1 MLGDKKMKKILPIC
15 VIGVLILSGF
25 GAVAVNSDEE
35 KLNVEVIDYELSNNG
50 RYDFTHNVLGEYGTA
65 TWCGYCR
72 YAHGALKELYAEGEL
87 DFHYVSLV
95 SDKNSKA
102 SQRCGELGLTGYPT
116 VFWDGKY
123 RTNVGAGSV
132 PAAKAAYT
140 SSINSCGTR
149 IAEDI
154 DIDLVVSWLGGTEMQ
169 IGVSVDNNEAST
181 YDGRIRVYITE
192 IVSSMGWYDTGG
204 QLYTFPLLD
213 YAFNE
218 VISIPAGNSWD
229 DSTTWEGS
237 AHGFSSITED
247 NIMVIAAVFNSNSN
261 YVDETSAATPG
272 GGGGAPNTP
281 TTPDGPKEGV
291 IDTEYTFTT
300 STEDPQEDDVYY
312 LFNWDDGTDSG
323 WLGPYPSGSE
333 QNASHSWDEEG
344 NYDVKV
350 KARDENGAESDW
362 SNDHTIEIF
371 AGPAV
376 DISAITGGLF
386 KVSSTI
392 RNPGLETADDVSW
405 SITLDGGFI
414 LLGKETTGTG
424 LSIPA
429 GGEETVNSKLI
440 LGFGRTKVIATAE
453 IPEGDS
459 DSRNQGA
466 SVILFLINVNPGG

>member
-1 MLGDKKMKKILPIC
+1 MRKILPIC
-15 VIGVLILSGF
+15 VIGVLLLSGF
-25 GAVAVNSDEE
+25 GAVALNSDEE
-35 KLNVEVIDYELSNNG
+35 KLDVEAIDYELSSNE
-50 RYDFTHNVLGEYGTA
+50 RLDFTHNVLGEYGTA

-95 SDKNSKA
+95 SDMNSKA

-116 VFWDGKY
+116 VFWDGNY
-123 RTNVGAGSV
+123 RKNIGAGSI
-132 PAAKAAYT
+132 PSAKAAYI
-140 SSINSCGTR
+140 SSINSCGNR
-149 IAEDI
+149 IVEDI

-169 IGVSVDNNEAST
+169 IDVSVDNNEAST
-181 YDGRIRVYITE
+181 YGGRIRVYITE

-218 VISIPAGNSWD
+218 VISIPAGDSWD
-229 DSTTWEGS
+229 DSTTWDGS
-237 AHGFSSITED
+237 ANGFSSVTED
-247 NIMVIAAVFNSNSN
+247 NIMIIAAVFNSNSN

-312 LFNWDDGTDSG
+312 LFDWDDGTDSG

-333 QNASHSWDEEG
+333 QSASHSWDEEG
-344 NYDVKV
+344 KYDVKA

-362 SNDHTIEIF
+362 SNDHAIEIF

-392 RNPGLETADDVSW
+392 RNPGLEAADDVSW

-440 LGFGRTKVIATAE
+440 LGFGKTRVIVTAE
-453 IPEGDS
+453 IPDGDS

-466 SVILFLINVNPGG
+466 SVILFLIKVNPGG

>member
-1 MLGDKKMKKILPIC
+1 MLK
-15 VIGVLILSGF
+15 
-25 GAVAVNSDEE
+25 
-35 KLNVEVIDYELSNNG
+35 
-50 RYDFTHNVLGEYGTA
+50 A
-65 TWCGYCR
+65 T
-72 YAHGALKELYAEGEL
+72 
-87 DFHYVSLV
+87 
-95 SDKNSKA
+95 
-102 SQRCGELGLTGYPT
+102 T
-116 VFWDGKY
+116 VFWDGNY
-123 RTNVGAGSV
+123 RKNVGAGSV
-132 PAAKAAYT
+132 PSAKSAYI
-140 SSINSCGTR
+140 SSINSCGNR
-149 IAEDI
+149 IVEDI

-169 IGVSVDNNEAST
+169 IDVSVDNNEAST
-181 YDGRIRVYITE
+181 YGGRIRVYITE

-218 VISIPAGNSWD
+218 VISIPAGDSWD
-229 DSTTWEGS
+229 DSTTWGWYDTGGQLYTFPLLDYAFNEVISIPAGDSWDDSTTWDGS
-237 AHGFSSITED
+237 ANGFSSVTED
-247 NIMVIAAVFNSNSN
+247 NIMIIAAVFNSNSN

-312 LFNWDDGTDSG
+312 LFDWDDGTDSG

-333 QNASHSWDEEG
+333 QSASHSWDEEG
-344 NYDVKV
+344 KYDVKA

-362 SNDHTIEIF
+362 SNDHAIEIF

-392 RNPGLETADDVSW
+392 RNPGLEAADDVSW

-440 LGFGRTKVIATAE
+440 LGFGRTKVIVTRDTRW
-453 IPEGDS
+453 GFRFQK
-459 DSRNQGA
+459 SRCFSNLVLNQG
-466 SVILFLINVNPGG
+466 